1 MTDNDLCYISAVE
14 AITAFKSK
22 KLSPVEL
29 MQAVIAR
36 AEAVNPTINA
46 FAHRSF
52 DRALKQAKAAEAG
65 TSKAKPVRSRGSPC
79 VSRTRPPS
87 KASAPRKDR

>member
-36 AEAVNPTINA
+36 AEAVNPPSMRLPTG
-46 FAHRSF
+46 RST
-52 DRALKQAKAAEAG
+52 G
-65 TSKAKPVRSRGSPC
+65 P
-79 VSRTRPPS
+79 
-87 KASAPRKDR
+87 